1 MATRPISEAGR
12 ERVAA
17 AIREAESKT
26 DGEIYCVV
34 ARQSDGYF
42 FPAAC
47 MAMLGILLAS
57 LAVAFIS
64 EYWWVSIRL
73 PHFILK
79 QIAAVAAV
87 LAILWLVPALR
98 IHLVPWQMRH
108 RAASD
113 NARRQFLGR
122 NVHRTAD
129 RTGVLVF
136 VSLAERYAEVIAD
149 VGIDSRVDPAV
160 WEEAVAD
167 LTDHARQDLLA
178 DGFVRAVGSV
188 GMVLARHFPA
198 SPDNRNELDDHLIEI

>member
-1 MATRPISEAGR
+1 MTTRPISEADR
-12 ERVAA
+12 EYVTA
-17 AIREAESKT
+17 AIREAEART

-34 ARQSDGYF
+34 ARQSEGYF

-47 MAMLGILLAS
+47 MAMVGVLLAS
-57 LAVAFIS
+57 LAVAFVS

-73 PHFILK
+73 PHFIMK

-108 RAASD
+108 RAARD

-122 NVHRTAD
+122 NVHRTAA
-129 RTGVLVF
+129 RTGVLIF

-149 VGIDSRVDPAV
+149 VGISAHVDPKV
-160 WEEAVAD
+160 WEDTVAD
-167 LTDHARQDLLA
+167 LTDHARQGRLA
-178 DGFVRAVGSV
+178 DGFVKAVQSV
-188 GMVLARHFPA
+188 GAVLATHFPV
-198 SPDNRNELDDHLIEI
+198 SPDNQNELDDHLIEI

>member
-1 MATRPISEAGR
+1 MATRPIGEAER

-17 AIREAESKT
+17 AIREAESRT

-47 MAMLGILLAS
+47 MAMIGILLAS
-57 LAVAFIS
+57 LAVAFVS

-108 RAASD
+108 RAARD

-122 NVHRTAD
+122 NVHRTSA
-129 RTGVLVF
+129 RTGVLIF
-136 VSLAERYAEVIAD
+136 VSLAEHYAEIIAD
-149 VGIDSRVDPAV
+149 VGISARVDPKV
-160 WEEAVAD
+160 WEDTVAE
-167 LTDHARQDLLA
+167 LTDHARRDRLA
-178 DGFVRAVGSV
+178 DGFIGAIQSV
-188 GMVLARHFPA
+188 GAVLATHFPV
-198 SPDNRNELDDHLIEI
+198 SPDDRNELDDHLIEI

>member
-1 MATRPISEAGR
+1 MATKPISEADR

-17 AIREAESKT
+17 AIREAEAKT

-47 MAMLGILLAS
+47 MAMIGILLAS
-57 LAVAFIS
+57 LAVAFVS

-79 QIAAVAAV
+79 QLAAVAAV
-87 LAILWLVPALR
+87 LGLLWLVPALR

-108 RAASD
+108 RAARD

-122 NVHRTAD
+122 NVHRTAG
-129 RTGVLVF
+129 RTGVLIF
-136 VSLAERYAEVIAD
+136 VSLTERYAEVIAD
-149 VGIDSRVDPAV
+149 VGIGSRVDPLL
-160 WEEAVAD
+160 WEDTIRD
-167 LTDHARQDLLA
+167 LTAHARQDKLA
-178 DGFVRAVGSV
+178 DGFVQAIGSV
-188 GMVLARHFPA
+188 GAILAEHFPL
-198 SPDNRNELDDHLIEI
+198 SPGNENELDDHLIEI